1 MKSTHD
7 SLVSTAQIDALILAI
22 RDLKPQDS
30 FFGPEF
36 VAAIVGAIVGGLIAA
51 AIQYYSYWDQRQDR
65 LLLER
70 KRKAANA
77 FSILTK
83 INRAYTTISTVKRQV
98 DKAALECV
106 KRGVSLSSG
115 FEAFSGD
122 MPRFDLTADEVE
134 FLRETKDGDL
144 ISDVLNL
151 PHVHDMYVDTL
162 SLLRNYKSKIV
173 ELQENTS
180 LRADGSGTSVFVGRN
195 ASRARLEKYQAD
207 KLVASLIAFTLRDEP
222 RTRALLKKSQV
233 TFVELVGEE
242 HIGPVWDVEA
252 K

>member
-7 SLVSTAQIDALILAI
+7 SLLSTAQIDALVLAV

-36 VAAIVGAIVGGLIAA
+36 VASIVGAIVGGLIAA
-51 AIQYYSYWDQRQDR
+51 GIQYYSYWEQRQDR
-65 LLLER
+65 ILLEK
-70 KRKAANA
+70 KRQAANA

-106 KRGVSLSSG
+106 RRGISLSSG

-134 FLRETKDGDL
+134 FLRTTKDGDL

-151 PHVHDMYVDTL
+151 PHIHDMYVDTL
-162 SLLRNYKSKIV
+162 SLLRNYKYKIL
-173 ELQENTS
+173 ELQESTF
-180 LRADGSGTSVFVGRN
+180 LRPDGTGTSVFSGPN

-207 KLVASLIAFTLRDEP
+207 KLVASLIGFTLKDEP
-222 RTRALLKKSQV
+222 RTRALLKNSQIA
-233 TFVELVGEE
+233 FIELVGKE
-242 HIGPVWDVEA
+242 HIGPVWDVGN